1 MAIPVLLI
9 LAVLWAAVLVPPVLR
24 SRSEHRRG
32 GVGDYTSR
40 LGALMGDRRASS
52 PPVNRRDRGQ
62 PLRPVPPPS
71 RPSRPRTAARSRRA
85 MALARR
91 RRRNVLLVLVGAAV
105 VTFGFALLVSPLFW
119 IAQVAADLVLVAYLS
134 LLFLVKRRG
143 LLGAGDNNEFW
154 SSTPDSRATMA
165 VAHPRVPAR
174 PELAPMHG
182 ASKPRRSAAG

>member
-24 SRSEHRRG
+24 SRSESRRG

-52 PPVNRRDRGQ
+52 PAVRRSGRSQ
-62 PLRPVPPPS
+62 PLRAVAPPPGSS
-71 RPSRPRTAARSRRA
+71 RARSAARSRRA
-85 MALARR
+85 MALARK
-91 RRRNVLLVLVGAAV
+91 RRRNVLLVLVGVAV
-105 VTFGFALLVSPLFW
+105 VTFGLALLVNPLFW
-119 IAQVAADLVLVAYLS
+119 VAHVATDLLLVAYLS
-134 LLFLVKRRG
+134 LLFLVKRHG
-143 LLGAGDNNEFW
+143 LLGAGDNEFW
-154 SSTPDSRATMA
+154 SSTPDTRAATA
-165 VAHPRVPAR
+165 VAHPRVPPR